1 MDTGSR
7 PSSRPPAPERAP
19 TPDERRPAA
28 PAGSFT
34 AGPKAPP
41 PRKSRF
47 GWVWLIV
54 LVLIVLVVVWFLVP
68 HGDQSS
74 AGAHRGRGAGM
85 NAPTT
90 VASAAVTRGDM
101 PIYLNELGSATP
113 LATVLVQPQIAG
125 YIQTIAFKEGEMV
138 KKGQLLVQIDDR
150 LYRAQLQ
157 SAEAALARDQAA
169 LNEAQVDLKRYQLLL
184 SQDSIASQ
192 QVDLQAATVKQ
203 DEGTVQAD
211 KATIATAKLD
221 IAYCHIV
228 SPVTGRV
235 GLRQVDVGNYVSSG
249 LTNGLV
255 IVTEITPMDVE
266 FALPEDN
273 LPQVQARLH
282 AGASLPVVAYD
293 RTGVTQLAVGKILT
307 LDNIVDSTTGTV
319 KAKARFDNGA
329 GTLFP
334 QQFVNVR
341 LLVDTL
347 HNTVIAPTAAVLRGA
362 NGLYAYVVQGGQNHH
377 TVTMRTVTAG
387 PAAGESTAITS
398 GLAPGDIVVTD
409 GSDRLREGAPVILPG
424 DCIPA
429 FPGAGGGHGAHKPGA
444 HGPYGGAAAGA
455 HGGGCPTGERQ
466 AGQPSAASISAAS
479 GSVSGGGP
487 GSADSSS
494 DAAPAPAGSSQGV
507 PGQGTAAS
515 SMGGAATGPGRV
527 QALLAPL
534 NLDAQQQLKAQAIF
548 TKARGDAMTAA
559 ANAGDDPDAQR
570 NARRQAM
577 DQAFSQLEPILR
589 PDQKAKLAQV
599 RAQMAQHRGGGNQGG
614 GDGGQP

>member
-1 MDTGSR
+1 
-7 PSSRPPAPERAP
+7 
-19 TPDERRPAA
+19 
-28 PAGSFT
+28 
-34 AGPKAPP
+34 
-41 PRKSRF
+41 
-47 GWVWLIV
+47 VWLIV
-54 LVLIVLVVVWFLVP
+54 LVLIVLVVLWFLIP
-68 HGDQSS
+68 HGGQGQ
-74 AGAHRGRGAGM
+74 AGAGARRGRGAGF
-85 NAPTT
+85 NVATT
-90 VASAAVTRGDM
+90 VASAPVTRGDM

-184 SQDSIASQ
+184 SQDSIAGQ

-203 DEGTVQAD
+203 DEGTVKAD
-211 KATIATAKLD
+211 EATIATAKLD

-319 KAKARFDNGA
+319 KAKARFDNGS

-341 LLVDTL
+341 VLVDTL

-362 NGLYAYVVQGGQNHH
+362 SGLYAYVVQGGQNHH
-377 TVTMRTVTAG
+377 TVTMRTITAG
-387 PAAGESTAITS
+387 PAAGESTAIIS
-398 GLAPGDIVVTD
+398 GLSPGDIVVTD

-429 FPGAGGGHGAHKPGA
+429 FPGAGARRGGA
-444 HGPYGGAAAGA
+444 HGPYGGAAPGGG
-455 HGGGCPTGERQ
+455 HSGGCPAGERQ
-466 AGQPSAASISAAS
+466 ATQPSAASIAAAS
-479 GSVSGGGP
+479 GAVTSGGP
-487 GSADSSS
+487 GGADSSS

-507 PGQGTAAS
+507 PGQGTAGSA
-515 SMGGAATGPGRV
+515 MGGSTTGGGRV
-527 QALLAPL
+527 QAMLAPL
-534 NLDAQQQLKAQAIF
+534 NLDPQQQLKAQAIF
-548 TKARGDAMTAA
+548 TKARGDAMTAS

-577 DQAFSQLEPILR
+577 EQAFSQLEPILR

-599 RAQMAQHRGGGNQGG
+599 RAQIAQRRGAGGGGAGNQGG
-614 GDGGQP
+614 DGGGQP

>member
-1 MDTGSR
+1 
-7 PSSRPPAPERAP
+7 
-19 TPDERRPAA
+19 
-28 PAGSFT
+28 
-34 AGPKAPP
+34 
-41 PRKSRF
+41 
-47 GWVWLIV
+47 
-54 LVLIVLVVVWFLVP
+54 
-68 HGDQSS
+68 
-74 AGAHRGRGAGM
+74 M
-85 NAPTT
+85 NVATT
-90 VASAAVTRGDM
+90 VATGSVTRGDM
-101 PIYLNELGSATP
+101 PIYLNELGAATP

-203 DEGTVQAD
+203 DEGTVASDQ
-211 KATIATAKLD
+211 ATIATAKLN

-228 SPVTGRV
+228 SPVTGRA

-255 IVTEITPMDVE
+255 IVTQITPMDVE

-282 AGASLPVVAYD
+282 AGANLPVVAYD

-341 LLVDTL
+341 VLVDTL

-387 PAAGESTAITS
+387 PAAGESTAIVS
-398 GLAPGDIVVTD
+398 GLEPGDIVVTD

-429 FPGAGGGHGAHKPGA
+429 FPGAGAGHGAHKPGA
-444 HGPYGGAAAGA
+444 HGPYGGAAAGG

-487 GSADSSS
+487 GASESANATSS
-494 DAAPAPAGSSQGV
+494 DAAPASAASSQGV

-515 SMGGAATGPGRV
+515 AAGGSVSGGGRI
-527 QALLAPL
+527 QEMLAPL

-559 ANAGDDPDAQR
+559 ASAGDDPDAQR

-577 DQAFSQLEPILR
+577 EQAFSQLEPILR

-599 RAQMAQHRGGGNQGG
+599 RAQMAQHRGGGGGQGG

>member
-1 MDTGSR
+1 
-7 PSSRPPAPERAP
+7 
-19 TPDERRPAA
+19 
-28 PAGSFT
+28 
-34 AGPKAPP
+34 
-41 PRKSRF
+41 
-47 GWVWLIV
+47 VWLIV
-54 LVLIVLVVVWFLVP
+54 LVLIVLIVLWFLIP
-68 HGDQSS
+68 HGGQGQ
-74 AGAHRGRGAGM
+74 AGAGRHGRFPGA
-85 NAPTT
+85 NVATT
-90 VASAAVTRGDM
+90 VASAPVTRGDM

-157 SAEAALARDQAA
+157 SAQAALARDQAA

-203 DEGTVQAD
+203 DEGTVKAD
-211 KATIATAKLD
+211 EATIATAKLN
-221 IAYCHIV
+221 IAYCHVV

-235 GLRQVDVGNYVSSG
+235 GLRQVDVGNYVSSS

-282 AGASLPVVAYD
+282 SGASLPVVAYD

-341 LLVDTL
+341 VLVDTL

-377 TVTMRTVTAG
+377 TVTMRTLTAG
-387 PAAGESTAITS
+387 PAAGESTAIVS
-398 GLAPGDIVVTD
+398 GLEPGDIVVTD
-409 GSDRLREGAPVILPG
+409 GSDRLREAAPVILPG

-429 FPGAGGGHGAHKPGA
+429 FPGAGGHRPGA
-444 HGPYGGAAAGA
+444 HGGYGGAASGAAGG
-455 HGGGCPTGERQ
+455 HSGGCPTGERQ
-466 AGQPSAASISAAS
+466 AGQPNAASISAAS
-479 GSVSGGGP
+479 SSVSGGGP
-487 GSADSSS
+487 GSSDASSS
-494 DAAPAPAGSSQGV
+494 DAAPAHAGSGQGA
-507 PGQGTAAS
+507 PGQGTAA
-515 SMGGAATGPGRV
+515 GGSVSGGGRI
-527 QALLAPL
+527 QEMLAPL

-548 TKARGDAMTAA
+548 SKARGDAMAAA

-570 NARRQAM
+570 NARRRAM
-577 DQAFSQLEPILR
+577 QQAFSQLEPILR
-589 PDQKAKLAQV
+589 PDQKTRLTQI
-599 RAQMAQHRGGGNQGG
+599 RAQMAQRHDGGNQGG
-614 GDGGQP
+614 DGGGQR

>member
-1 MDTGSR
+1 
-7 PSSRPPAPERAP
+7 
-19 TPDERRPAA
+19 
-28 PAGSFT
+28 
-34 AGPKAPP
+34 
-41 PRKSRF
+41 
-47 GWVWLIV
+47 VWLIV
-54 LVLIVLVVVWFLVP
+54 LVLIVLVVLWFLIP
-68 HGDQSS
+68 HGGQGQAGS
-74 AGAHRGRGAGM
+74 ASHHGRGPGM
-85 NAPTT
+85 NVATT
-90 VASAAVTRGDM
+90 VASAPVTRGDM

-203 DEGTVQAD
+203 DEGTVKAD
-211 KATIATAKLD
+211 EATIATAKLD

-228 SPVTGRV
+228 SPVTGRA

-319 KAKARFDNGA
+319 KVKARFDNGA

-341 LLVDTL
+341 VLVDTL
-347 HNTVIAPTAAVLRGA
+347 HNTVIAPTASVLRGA

-377 TVTMRTVTAG
+377 TVTMRTITAG
-387 PAAGESTAITS
+387 PAAGESTAIVS

-429 FPGAGGGHGAHKPGA
+429 FPGAGAHRPGA
-444 HGPYGGAAAGA
+444 HGAYGGAAPGAGGG

-479 GSVSGGGP
+479 GAVSGGGP
-487 GSADSSS
+487 GSSDASSS

-507 PGQGTAAS
+507 PSQGTAAAS
-515 SMGGAATGPGRV
+515 GSVSGGGRV
-527 QALLAPL
+527 QEMLAPL

-559 ANAGDDPDAQR
+559 ANAGDDPGAQR

-577 DQAFSQLEPILR
+577 EQAFSQLEPILR

-614 GDGGQP
+614 DGGGQP

>member
-1 MDTGSR
+1 METGSR
-7 PSSRPPAPERAP
+7 PSTRPSAPA
-19 TPDERRPAA
+19 PDERRPVA
-28 PAGSFT
+28 PAESFPT
-34 AGPKAPP
+34 GPRPPP

-54 LVLIVLVVVWFLVP
+54 LVLIVLVVLWFIVP
-68 HGDQSS
+68 HGGQSQSS
-74 AGAHRGRGAGM
+74 AGARHGRGAM
-85 NAPTT
+85 ANVPTT
-90 VASAAVTRGDM
+90 VATAAVTRGDM
-101 PIYLNELGSATP
+101 PIYLNELGSVTP

-150 LYRAQLQ
+150 LYRAQLA

-169 LNEAQVDLKRYQLLL
+169 LAEAQVDLKRYQLLL

-203 DEGTVQAD
+203 DQGTVAAD
-211 KATIATAKLD
+211 QATIATAKLD

-235 GLRQVDVGNYVSSG
+235 GLRQVDVGNYVTSS

-255 IVTEITPMDVE
+255 IVTQITPMDVE

-282 AGASLPVVAYD
+282 AAAALPVTAYD
-293 RTGVTQLAVGKILT
+293 RTGVTQLALGKILT
-307 LDNIVDSTTGTV
+307 LDNIVDSSTGTV

-341 LLVDTL
+341 VLVDTL
-347 HNTVIAPTAAVLRGA
+347 HNTVIAPTASVLRGA

-387 PAAGESTAITS
+387 PAAGESTAIVS
-398 GLAPGDIVVTD
+398 GLSPGDIVVTD
-409 GSDRLREGAPVILPG
+409 GSDRLREGAAVILPG

-429 FPGAGGGHGAHKPGA
+429 FPGAGRGAHRSGA
-444 HGPYGGAAAGA
+444 HGAYGGASPGAGG
-455 HGGGCPTGERQ
+455 HGGGCPAGERQ
-466 AGQPSAASISAAS
+466 AGQPSAAAIAAGS
-479 GSVSGGGP
+479 GTVSGGGP
-487 GSADSSS
+487 GASDSATS
-494 DAAPAPAGSSQGV
+494 DAAPAGSTQGV
-507 PGQGTAAS
+507 AGQPTPS
-515 SMGGAATGPGRV
+515 SGPNGGPGGAGRI
-527 QALLAPL
+527 QAMLAPL

-548 TKARGDAMTAA
+548 TKAQGDAMTAA

-570 NARRQAM
+570 TARRQAM
-577 DQAFSQLEPILR
+577 TQAFDQLTPILR
-589 PDQKAKLAQV
+589 PDQKAKLDQI
-599 RAQMAQHRGGGNQGG
+599 RAQMAQRRGGGGDQTQGG
-614 GDGGQP
+614 GGQS

>member
-1 MDTGSR
+1 
-7 PSSRPPAPERAP
+7 
-19 TPDERRPAA
+19 
-28 PAGSFT
+28 
-34 AGPKAPP
+34 
-41 PRKSRF
+41 
-47 GWVWLIV
+47 
-54 LVLIVLVVVWFLVP
+54 
-68 HGDQSS
+68 
-74 AGAHRGRGAGM
+74 M
-85 NAPTT
+85 NVATT

-113 LATVLVQPQIAG
+113 LATVVVQPQIAG
-125 YIQTIAFKEGEMV
+125 YIQAIAFKEGEMV

-150 LYRAQLQ
+150 LYRAQLL

-203 DEGTVQAD
+203 DEGTVKAD
-211 KATIATAKLD
+211 QATIATAKLD

-235 GLRQVDVGNYVSSG
+235 GLRQVDVGNYVTSS

-282 AGASLPVVAYD
+282 AGATLPVVAYD

-307 LDNIVDSTTGTV
+307 LDNIVDSATGTV

-341 LLVDTL
+341 ILVDTL
-347 HNTVIAPTAAVLRGA
+347 HNAVIAPTAAVLRGA

-377 TVTMRTVTAG
+377 TVTMRTITAG
-387 PAAGESTAITS
+387 PAAGEATAILS
-398 GLAPGDIVVTD
+398 GLEPGDIVVTD
-409 GSDRLREGAPVILPG
+409 GSDRLRESAPVILPG

-429 FPGAGGGHGAHKPGA
+429 FPGAGAGHGGHKPGA
-444 HGPYGGAAAGA
+444 HGPYGGASSGG

-466 AGQPSAASISAAS
+466 AGQPNAASISAAS
-479 GSVSGGGP
+479 GSVSSGGP
-487 GSADSSS
+487 GSADGSS

-515 SMGGAATGPGRV
+515 AAGGSESGGGRT
-527 QALLAPL
+527 QAILAPL

-548 TKARGDAMTAA
+548 TKARGDAMSAA
-559 ANAGDDPDAQR
+559 ASAGDDPDAQR
-570 NARRQAM
+570 NARHQAM
-577 DQAFSQLEPILR
+577 EQAFSQLEPILR

-599 RAQMAQHRGGGNQGG
+599 RAQMAQHHGAG
-614 GDGGQP
+614 GGQP

>member
-1 MDTGSR
+1 
-7 PSSRPPAPERAP
+7 
-19 TPDERRPAA
+19 
-28 PAGSFT
+28 
-34 AGPKAPP
+34 
-41 PRKSRF
+41 
-47 GWVWLIV
+47 
-54 LVLIVLVVVWFLVP
+54 VLVVVWFLVP
-68 HGDQSS
+68 HGGQGQ
-74 AGAHRGRGAGM
+74 AGAGRHGRFPGA
-85 NAPTT
+85 NVATT

-203 DEGTVQAD
+203 DEGTVKAD
-211 KATIATAKLD
+211 EATIATAKLD

-228 SPVTGRV
+228 SPVTGRA

-341 LLVDTL
+341 VLVDTL

-377 TVTMRTVTAG
+377 TVTMRTITAG
-387 PAAGESTAITS
+387 PAAGESTAIVS
-398 GLAPGDIVVTD
+398 GLEPGDIVVTD

-429 FPGAGGGHGAHKPGA
+429 FPGAGAGHGAHHIGA

-455 HGGGCPTGERQ
+455 HAGGCPTGERQ
-466 AGQPSAASISAAS
+466 ATPPTAASIAAAS

-487 GSADSSS
+487 GSTDSSSASSS
-494 DAAPAPAGSSQGV
+494 DAAPAPAGSSQGA
-507 PGQGTAAS
+507 PGEGTS
-515 SMGGAATGPGRV
+515 GSPSGGGRI

-577 DQAFSQLEPILR
+577 EQAFSQLEPILR
-589 PDQKAKLAQV
+589 PDQKAKLAEV

-614 GDGGQP
+614 DSGGQN

>member
-1 MDTGSR
+1 
-7 PSSRPPAPERAP
+7 
-19 TPDERRPAA
+19 
-28 PAGSFT
+28 
-34 AGPKAPP
+34 
-41 PRKSRF
+41 
-47 GWVWLIV
+47 VWLIV
-54 LVLIVLVVVWFLVP
+54 LVLVVLVVVWFLVP
-68 HGDQSS
+68 HGGQGQASS
-74 AGAHRGRGAGM
+74 GAHHGRGAGM
-85 NAPTT
+85 NVPTT

-125 YIQTIAFKEGEMV
+125 YIQKIAFKEGEMV

-184 SQDSIASQ
+184 SQDSIAGQ

-203 DEGTVQAD
+203 DEGTVKAD
-211 KATIATAKLD
+211 EATIATAKLD

-255 IVTEITPMDVE
+255 IVTQITPMDVE

-293 RTGVTQLAVGKILT
+293 RTGVTQLAIGKILT

-341 LLVDTL
+341 VLVDTL

-362 NGLYAYVVQGGQNHH
+362 NGLYAYVVQGAQNHH

-387 PAAGESTAITS
+387 PAAGESTAIVS
-398 GLAPGDIVVTD
+398 GLEPGDIVVTD

-429 FPGAGGGHGAHKPGA
+429 FPGAGGGHGGHKPGT
-444 HGPYGGAAAGA
+444 HGPYGGASGGG
-455 HGGGCPTGERQ
+455 HSGGCPTGERQ
-466 AGQPSAASISAAS
+466 AGQPSATSISAAS

-487 GSADSSS
+487 GSSDSSSASSS

-507 PGQGTAAS
+507 PGQGAGASAA
-515 SMGGAATGPGRV
+515 GGSESGGGRM
-527 QALLAPL
+527 QAMLAPL

-570 NARRQAM
+570 NAKRQAM
-577 DQAFSQLEPILR
+577 EQAFSQLEPILR

-599 RAQMAQHRGGGNQGG
+599 RAQMAQHRGGG
-614 GDGGQP
+614 GQP

>member
-1 MDTGSR
+1 
-7 PSSRPPAPERAP
+7 
-19 TPDERRPAA
+19 
-28 PAGSFT
+28 
-34 AGPKAPP
+34 
-41 PRKSRF
+41 
-47 GWVWLIV
+47 VWLIV
-54 LVLIVLVVVWFLVP
+54 LVLIVLVVLWFVVP
-68 HGDQSS
+68 HGGQGQSS
-74 AGAHRGRGAGM
+74 AGRHGRFPGA
-85 NAPTT
+85 NVATT
-90 VASAAVTRGDM
+90 VASAPVTRGDM

-203 DEGTVQAD
+203 DEGTVKGD
-211 KATIATAKLD
+211 EATIATAKLD
-221 IAYCHIV
+221 IAYCHVV

-235 GLRQVDVGNYVSSG
+235 GLRQVDVGNYVSSS

-273 LPQVQARLH
+273 LPQVQARLR

-341 LLVDTL
+341 VLVDTL

-362 NGLYAYVVQGGQNHH
+362 TGLYAYVVQGGQNHH
-377 TVTMRTVTAG
+377 TVTMRTLTAG
-387 PAAGESTAITS
+387 PAAGESTAILS

-409 GSDRLREGAPVILPG
+409 GSDRLREGAAVILPG

-429 FPGAGGGHGAHKPGA
+429 FPGAGARRGGGAHSV
-444 HGPYGGAAAGA
+444 YGGASPSAGR
-455 HGGGCPTGERQ
+455 GGGCPTGERQ
-466 AGQPSAASISAAS
+466 AGQPNAVSISSS
-479 GSVSGGGP
+479 GGMTGGGP
-487 GSADSSS
+487 GSAEGSTE
-494 DAAPAPAGSSQGV
+494 AAPAGGGEGV
-507 PGQGTAAS
+507 SGQGAGAIS
-515 SMGGAATGPGRV
+515 GGGRM
-527 QALLAPL
+527 QAMLAPL
-534 NLDAQQQLKAQAIF
+534 NLDPAQQLKAQAIF

-570 NARRQAM
+570 SARRQAM
-577 DQAFSQLEPILR
+577 EQALSQLDPILR

-599 RAQMAQHRGGGNQGG
+599 RAQMAQHRGDGGGNPG
-614 GDGGQP
+614 GGQP

>member
-1 MDTGSR
+1 
-7 PSSRPPAPERAP
+7 
-19 TPDERRPAA
+19 
-28 PAGSFT
+28 
-34 AGPKAPP
+34 
-41 PRKSRF
+41 
-47 GWVWLIV
+47 
-54 LVLIVLVVVWFLVP
+54 
-68 HGDQSS
+68 
-74 AGAHRGRGAGM
+74 
-85 NAPTT
+85 
-90 VASAAVTRGDM
+90 
-101 PIYLNELGSATP
+101 
-113 LATVLVQPQIAG
+113 
-125 YIQTIAFKEGEMV
+125 
-138 KKGQLLVQIDDR
+138 
-150 LYRAQLQ
+150 
-157 SAEAALARDQAA
+157 
-169 LNEAQVDLKRYQLLL
+169 
-184 SQDSIASQ
+184 
-192 QVDLQAATVKQ
+192 
-203 DEGTVQAD
+203 
-211 KATIATAKLD
+211 
-221 IAYCHIV
+221 
-228 SPVTGRV
+228 
-235 GLRQVDVGNYVSSG
+235 
-249 LTNGLV
+249 
-255 IVTEITPMDVE
+255 MDVE

-319 KAKARFDNGA
+319 KVKARFDNGA

-341 LLVDTL
+341 VLVDTL
-347 HNTVIAPTAAVLRGA
+347 HNTVIAPTASVLRGA

-377 TVTMRTVTAG
+377 TVTMRTITAG
-387 PAAGESTAITS
+387 PAAGESTAIVS

-429 FPGAGGGHGAHKPGA
+429 FPGAGAHRPGA
-444 HGPYGGAAAGA
+444 HGAYGGAAPGAGGG

-487 GSADSSS
+487 GSSDASSS

-515 SMGGAATGPGRV
+515 ATGGSVSGGGRV
-527 QALLAPL
+527 QEMLASL

-577 DQAFSQLEPILR
+577 EQAFSQLEPILR

-614 GDGGQP
+614 DGGGQP

>member
-1 MDTGSR
+1 
-7 PSSRPPAPERAP
+7 
-19 TPDERRPAA
+19 
-28 PAGSFT
+28 
-34 AGPKAPP
+34 
-41 PRKSRF
+41 
-47 GWVWLIV
+47 
-54 LVLIVLVVVWFLVP
+54 LIVLVVVWFLVP

>member
-1 MDTGSR
+1 
-7 PSSRPPAPERAP
+7 
-19 TPDERRPAA
+19 
-28 PAGSFT
+28 
-34 AGPKAPP
+34 
-41 PRKSRF
+41 
-47 GWVWLIV
+47 
-54 LVLIVLVVVWFLVP
+54 
-68 HGDQSS
+68 
-74 AGAHRGRGAGM
+74 M
-85 NAPTT
+85 NVPTT

-125 YIQTIAFKEGEMV
+125 YIQKIAFKEGEMV

-184 SQDSIASQ
+184 SQDSIAGQ

-203 DEGTVQAD
+203 DEGTVKAD
-211 KATIATAKLD
+211 EATIATAKLD

-255 IVTEITPMDVE
+255 IVTQITPMDVE

-293 RTGVTQLAVGKILT
+293 RTGVTQLAIGKILT

-341 LLVDTL
+341 VLVDTL

-362 NGLYAYVVQGGQNHH
+362 NGLYAYVVQGAQNHH

-387 PAAGESTAITS
+387 PAAGESTAIVS
-398 GLAPGDIVVTD
+398 GLEPGDIVVTD

-429 FPGAGGGHGAHKPGA
+429 FPGAGGGHGGHKPGT
-444 HGPYGGAAAGA
+444 HGPYGGASGGG
-455 HGGGCPTGERQ
+455 HSGGCPTGERQ
-466 AGQPSAASISAAS
+466 AGQPSATSISAAS

-487 GSADSSS
+487 GSSDSSSASSS

-507 PGQGTAAS
+507 PGQGAGASAA
-515 SMGGAATGPGRV
+515 GGSESGGGRM
-527 QALLAPL
+527 QAMLAPL

-570 NARRQAM
+570 NAKRQAM
-577 DQAFSQLEPILR
+577 EQAFSQLEPILR

-599 RAQMAQHRGGGNQGG
+599 RAQMAQHRGGG
-614 GDGGQP
+614 GQP

>member
-1 MDTGSR
+1 
-7 PSSRPPAPERAP
+7 
-19 TPDERRPAA
+19 
-28 PAGSFT
+28 
-34 AGPKAPP
+34 
-41 PRKSRF
+41 
-47 GWVWLIV
+47 LIV
-54 LVLIVLVVVWFLVP
+54 LLVIWFLTP
-68 HGDQSS
+68 HGGQGQ
-74 AGAHRGRGAGM
+74 AGAGAGRHGRGAGF
-85 NAPTT
+85 NVATT
-90 VASAAVTRGDM
+90 VASATVTRGDM

-157 SAEAALARDQAA
+157 SAQAALARDQAA

-203 DEGTVQAD
+203 DEGTVKAD
-211 KATIATAKLD
+211 EATIATAKLD

-341 LLVDTL
+341 VLVDTL
-347 HNTVIAPTAAVLRGA
+347 HNAVIAPTAAVLRGA
-362 NGLYAYVVQGGQNHH
+362 SGLYAYVVQGGQNHH
-377 TVTMRTVTAG
+377 TVTMRTITAG
-387 PAAGESTAITS
+387 PAAGESTAIVS
-398 GLAPGDIVVTD
+398 GLEPGDILVTD
-409 GSDRLREGAPVILPG
+409 GSDRLREGAAVILPG

-429 FPGAGGGHGAHKPGA
+429 FPGAGAGRGAHRPGA
-444 HGPYGGAAAGA
+444 HGPYGGAAAGIGV

-466 AGQPSAASISAAS
+466 AGQPSTASIAAAS

-487 GSADSSS
+487 GSTEGAS

-507 PGQGTAAS
+507 PGQGSADSAA
-515 SMGGAATGPGRV
+515 GGAPGAGRI
-527 QALLAPL
+527 QAMLAPL
-534 NLDAQQQLKAQAIF
+534 NLDAQQQLKAQGIF

-559 ANAGDDPDAQR
+559 ASAGDDPATQR

-577 DQAFSQLEPILR
+577 EQAFSQLDPILR
-589 PDQKAKLAQV
+589 PDQKAKLAQI

-614 GDGGQP
+614 DGGQP

>member
-1 MDTGSR
+1 MS
-7 PSSRPPAPERAP
+7 
-19 TPDERRPAA
+19 DERRPAA
-28 PAGSFT
+28 PAASFA

-41 PRKSRF
+41 PRKSRL

-54 LVLIVLVVVWFLVP
+54 LVLIVLIAIWFLAP
-68 HGDQSS
+68 HGGQGQ
-74 AGAHRGRGAGM
+74 AGAARHGRGPGA
-85 NAPTT
+85 NVATT

-150 LYRAQLQ
+150 LYRAQLA

-203 DEGTVQAD
+203 DEGTVKAD
-211 KATIATAKLD
+211 EATIATAKLD

-341 LLVDTL
+341 VLVDTL
-347 HNTVIAPTAAVLRGA
+347 HNAVIAPTAAVLRGA

-387 PAAGESTAITS
+387 PAAGEQTAIVS
-398 GLAPGDIVVTD
+398 GLEPGDIVVTD
-409 GSDRLREGAPVILPG
+409 GSDRLREGAAVILPG

-429 FPGAGGGHGAHKPGA
+429 FPGAGAGGHGGRHPGA
-444 HGPYGGAAAGA
+444 HGPYGGAAPG
-455 HGGGCPTGERQ
+455 GGRSGGCPTGERQ
-466 AGQPSAASISAAS
+466 AGQPSAASIAAAS

-487 GSADSSS
+487 GSSDGSS

-515 SMGGAATGPGRV
+515 SMGGATTGPGRV

-577 DQAFSQLEPILR
+577 EQAFSQLEPILR

-599 RAQMAQHRGGGNQGG
+599 RAEMAQHRGGGRQGG

>member
-1 MDTGSR
+1 VGL
-7 PSSRPPAPERAP
+7 
-19 TPDERRPAA
+19 
-28 PAGSFT
+28 
-34 AGPKAPP
+34 
-41 PRKSRF
+41 
-47 GWVWLIV
+47 VV
-54 LVLIVLVVVWFLVP
+54 LVLIVLVVVWFLIP
-68 HGDQSS
+68 HGGQGQ
-74 AGAHRGRGAGM
+74 AGAGRHGRGAGF
-85 NAPTT
+85 NVATT
-90 VASAAVTRGDM
+90 VASAPVTRGDM
-101 PIYLNELGSATP
+101 PIYLNELGAATP

-125 YIQTIAFKEGEMV
+125 YIQSIAFKEGEMV

-203 DEGTVQAD
+203 DEGTVKAD
-211 KATIATAKLD
+211 EATIATAKLD

-255 IVTEITPMDVE
+255 IVTQITPMDVE

-307 LDNIVDSTTGTV
+307 LDNIVDSATGTV

-341 LLVDTL
+341 VLVDTL

-377 TVTMRTVTAG
+377 TVTMRTITAG
-387 PAAGESTAITS
+387 PAAGEATAIVS
-398 GLAPGDIVVTD
+398 GLEPGDIVVTD
-409 GSDRLREGAPVILPG
+409 GSDRLREGAEVILPG

-429 FPGAGGGHGAHKPGA
+429 FPGAGAGRGGRHTGA
-444 HGPYGGAAAGA
+444 HGAYGGAKTGA
-455 HGGGCPTGERQ
+455 PAHNGGCPTGERQ

-479 GSVSGGGP
+479 GSVTGGGP

-494 DAAPAPAGSSQGV
+494 DAAPASAGSSQGV
-507 PGQGTAAS
+507 PGQGSAAS
-515 SMGGAATGPGRV
+515 AAGGSISAGGRT

-534 NLDAQQQLKAQAIF
+534 NLDAQQQLKADAIF

-577 DQAFSQLEPILR
+577 EQAFSQLEPILR

-599 RAQMAQHRGGGNQGG
+599 RAQMAQHRGGGQGG

>member
-1 MDTGSR
+1 
-7 PSSRPPAPERAP
+7 
-19 TPDERRPAA
+19 
-28 PAGSFT
+28 
-34 AGPKAPP
+34 
-41 PRKSRF
+41 
-47 GWVWLIV
+47 
-54 LVLIVLVVVWFLVP
+54 VVWFLIP
-68 HGDQSS
+68 HGGQGQ
-74 AGAHRGRGAGM
+74 AGPGGRHGRGAGF
-85 NAPTT
+85 NVATT

-113 LATVLVQPQIAG
+113 LATVVVQPQIAG
-125 YIQTIAFKEGEMV
+125 YIQTIAFKEGQMV

-150 LYRAQLQ
+150 LYRAQLA
-157 SAEAALARDQAA
+157 SAEAALARDKAA
-169 LNEAQVDLKRYQLLL
+169 LNEAEVDLKRYQLLL

-203 DEGTVQAD
+203 DEGTVKAD
-211 KATIATAKLD
+211 EATIATAKLN

-235 GLRQVDVGNYVSSG
+235 GLRQVDVGNYVTSS

-293 RTGVTQLAVGKILT
+293 RTGVTQLAIGKILT
-307 LDNIVDSTTGTV
+307 LDNIVDSATGTV
-319 KAKARFDNGA
+319 KAKARFDNSA

-341 LLVDTL
+341 VLADTL
-347 HNTVIAPTAAVLRGA
+347 HNAVIAPTAAVLRGA

-377 TVTMRTVTAG
+377 TVTMRTITAG
-387 PAAGESTAITS
+387 PAAGESTAIVS
-398 GLAPGDIVVTD
+398 GLEPGDIVVTD

-429 FPGAGGGHGAHKPGA
+429 FPGAGAGAHHGGA
-444 HGPYGGAAAGA
+444 HGAYGGASPGGA
-455 HGGGCPTGERQ
+455 HSGGCPTGERQ
-466 AGQPSAASISAAS
+466 AGQPSATSIAAAS

-487 GSADSSS
+487 GSTDSSNAS
-494 DAAPAPAGSSQGV
+494 SGDAAPAPAGSSQGA

-515 SMGGAATGPGRV
+515 AAGSANGAGRI
-527 QALLAPL
+527 QAMLAPL

-548 TKARGDAMTAA
+548 TKARGDAMTATA
-559 ANAGDDPDAQR
+559 SAGDDPDAQR

-577 DQAFSQLEPILR
+577 EQAFSQLEPLLR

-614 GDGGQP
+614 DGGGQP

>member
-1 MDTGSR
+1 
-7 PSSRPPAPERAP
+7 
-19 TPDERRPAA
+19 
-28 PAGSFT
+28 
-34 AGPKAPP
+34 
-41 PRKSRF
+41 
-47 GWVWLIV
+47 VWLIV
-54 LVLIVLVVVWFLVP
+54 LVLVVLIVLWFLVP
-68 HGDQSS
+68 HGGQGQ
-74 AGAHRGRGAGM
+74 AGAGRHGRFPGA
-85 NAPTT
+85 NVATT
-90 VASAAVTRGDM
+90 VASATVTRGDM

-203 DEGTVQAD
+203 DEGTVKAD
-211 KATIATAKLD
+211 EATIATAKLN
-221 IAYCHIV
+221 IAYCHVV

-235 GLRQVDVGNYVSSG
+235 GLRQVDVGNYVSSS

-282 AGASLPVVAYD
+282 SGASLPVVAYD

-341 LLVDTL
+341 VLVDTL
-347 HNTVIAPTAAVLRGA
+347 HNAVIAPTAAVLRGA

-377 TVTMRTVTAG
+377 TVTMRTITAG
-387 PAAGESTAITS
+387 PAAGEATAIIS
-398 GLAPGDIVVTD
+398 GLSPGDIVVTD
-409 GSDRLREGAPVILPG
+409 GSDRLREGAAVILPG

-429 FPGAGGGHGAHKPGA
+429 FPGAGAGHGAHRPGA
-444 HGPYGGAAAGA
+444 HGPYSGAAAGA
-455 HGGGCPTGERQ
+455 GHSGGCPTGERQ
-466 AGQPSAASISAAS
+466 AGQPSAASITAAS
-479 GSVSGGGP
+479 GSVSSGGP
-487 GSADSSS
+487 GSADDSSGGS
-494 DAAPAPAGSSQGV
+494 APAPSGSNQGV

-527 QALLAPL
+527 QAMLAPL

-559 ANAGDDPDAQR
+559 AGAGDDPDAQR

-577 DQAFSQLEPILR
+577 EQAFSQLEPLLR

-599 RAQMAQHRGGGNQGG
+599 RAEMAQHRGSGGEGAGNQGG
-614 GDGGQP
+614 GDGGQR

>member
-1 MDTGSR
+1 
-7 PSSRPPAPERAP
+7 
-19 TPDERRPAA
+19 
-28 PAGSFT
+28 
-34 AGPKAPP
+34 
-41 PRKSRF
+41 
-47 GWVWLIV
+47 
-54 LVLIVLVVVWFLVP
+54 LIVLVVVWFLVP

-494 DAAPAPAGSSQGV
+494 DAAPAQAGSSQGV

>member
-1 MDTGSR
+1 
-7 PSSRPPAPERAP
+7 
-19 TPDERRPAA
+19 
-28 PAGSFT
+28 
-34 AGPKAPP
+34 
-41 PRKSRF
+41 
-47 GWVWLIV
+47 VWLVV
-54 LVLIVLVVVWFLVP
+54 LVLIVLVVVWFLIP
-68 HGDQSS
+68 HGGQGQ
-74 AGAHRGRGAGM
+74 AGAGRHGRGGAGF
-85 NAPTT
+85 NVATT
-90 VASAAVTRGDM
+90 VASAPVTRGDM
-101 PIYLNELGSATP
+101 PIYLNELGAATP

-203 DEGTVQAD
+203 DEGTVASD
-211 KATIATAKLD
+211 KATVATAKLD

-255 IVTEITPMDVE
+255 IVTQITPMDVE

-307 LDNIVDSTTGTV
+307 LDNIVDSATGTV

-341 LLVDTL
+341 VLVDTL

-377 TVTMRTVTAG
+377 TVTMRTITAG
-387 PAAGESTAITS
+387 PAAGEATAIVS
-398 GLAPGDIVVTD
+398 GLEPGDIVVTD
-409 GSDRLREGAPVILPG
+409 GSDRLREGAAVILPG

-429 FPGAGGGHGAHKPGA
+429 FPGAGAGHGGHRAGA
-444 HGPYGGAAAGA
+444 HGAYGGAATGAGA
-455 HGGGCPTGERQ
+455 HNGGCPAGERQ
-466 AGQPSAASISAAS
+466 AGQPSAASIAAAS
-479 GSVSGGGP
+479 GSVSSGGP
-487 GSADSSS
+487 GSGDSSNASSS

-507 PGQGTAAS
+507 AGQGAAS
-515 SMGGAATGPGRV
+515 AAGGSISGGGRA

-534 NLDAQQQLKAQAIF
+534 NLDAQQQLKADAIF

-570 NARRQAM
+570 KARRQAIE
-577 DQAFSQLEPILR
+577 QAFSQLEPILR

-599 RAQMAQHRGGGNQGG
+599 RAQMAQHRGGGQGG

>member
-1 MDTGSR
+1 
-7 PSSRPPAPERAP
+7 
-19 TPDERRPAA
+19 
-28 PAGSFT
+28 
-34 AGPKAPP
+34 
-41 PRKSRF
+41 
-47 GWVWLIV
+47 
-54 LVLIVLVVVWFLVP
+54 
-68 HGDQSS
+68 
-74 AGAHRGRGAGM
+74 
-85 NAPTT
+85 
-90 VASAAVTRGDM
+90 M
-101 PIYLNELGSATP
+101 PIYLNELGAVTP
-113 LATVLVQPQIAG
+113 LATVVVQPQIAG

-150 LYRAQLQ
+150 LYRAQLA

-169 LNEAQVDLKRYQLLL
+169 LNEAKVDLKRYQLLL

-203 DEGTVQAD
+203 DEGTVASDQ
-211 KATIATAKLD
+211 ATIATAKLD
-221 IAYCHIV
+221 ITYCHVV
-228 SPVTGRV
+228 SPVTGRA
-235 GLRQVDVGNYVSSG
+235 GLRQVDVGNYVTSS

-255 IVTEITPMDVE
+255 IVTQITPMDVE

-293 RTGVTQLAVGKILT
+293 RTGATQLAVGKILT
-307 LDNIVDSTTGTV
+307 LDNIVDSSTGTV

-341 LLVDTL
+341 VLVDTL
-347 HNTVIAPTAAVLRGA
+347 HNAVLAPTAAVLRGA

-387 PAAGESTAITS
+387 PAAGESTAIVS
-398 GLAPGDIVVTD
+398 GLEPGDVVVTD
-409 GSDRLREGAPVILPG
+409 GSDRLREGAAVILPG

-429 FPGAGGGHGAHKPGA
+429 FPGAGAGHGAHKTGA
-444 HGPYGGAAAGA
+444 HGPYGGAGPGGA
-455 HGGGCPTGERQ
+455 HNGGCPTGERQ
-466 AGQPSAASISAAS
+466 AGQPSAAAISAAS

-487 GSADSSS
+487 GAADSSS
-494 DAAPAPAGSSQGV
+494 DAAPAPASSGGAV
-507 PGQGTAAS
+507 PGQGAPGQTNQS
-515 SMGGAATGPGRV
+515 GGAPGAGRV
-527 QALLAPL
+527 QAMLAPL
-534 NLDAQQQLKAQAIF
+534 NLDAQQQLKADAIF

-577 DQAFSQLEPILR
+577 EQAFSQLEPILR

-599 RAQMAQHRGGGNQGG
+599 RAQMAQHRGGGQGG

>member
-1 MDTGSR
+1 
-7 PSSRPPAPERAP
+7 
-19 TPDERRPAA
+19 
-28 PAGSFT
+28 
-34 AGPKAPP
+34 
-41 PRKSRF
+41 
-47 GWVWLIV
+47 VWLIV

-68 HGDQSS
+68 HGGQGQASS
-74 AGAHRGRGAGM
+74 GGRHGRGAGF
-85 NAPTT
+85 NAATT
-90 VASAAVTRGDM
+90 VATASVTRGDM
-101 PIYLNELGSATP
+101 PIYLNELGAATP
-113 LATVLVQPQIAG
+113 LATVVVQPQIAG

-150 LYRAQLQ
+150 LYRAQLA

-169 LNEAQVDLKRYQLLL
+169 LNEAKVDLKRYQLLL

-203 DEGTVQAD
+203 DEGTVASDQ
-211 KATIATAKLD
+211 ATIATAKLD
-221 IAYCHIV
+221 ITYCHIV
-228 SPVTGRV
+228 SPVTGRA
-235 GLRQVDVGNYVSSG
+235 GLRQVDVGNYVTSS

-255 IVTEITPMDVE
+255 IVTQITPMDVE

-307 LDNIVDSTTGTV
+307 LDNIVDSSTGTV

-341 LLVDTL
+341 VLVDTL
-347 HNTVIAPTAAVLRGA
+347 HNAVIAPTAAVLRGA

-387 PAAGESTAITS
+387 PAAGESTAIVS
-398 GLAPGDIVVTD
+398 GLAPGDVVVTD
-409 GSDRLREGAPVILPG
+409 GSDRLREGAAVILPG

-429 FPGAGGGHGAHKPGA
+429 FPGAGAGHGAHKAGA
-444 HGPYGGAAAGA
+444 HGPYGGAGSGGA
-455 HGGGCPTGERQ
+455 HNGGCPTGERQ

-487 GSADSSS
+487 GAAASSS
-494 DAAPAPAGSSQGV
+494 DAMSAPAGSSQGA

-515 SMGGAATGPGRV
+515 AAGGSVSGGGRT
-527 QALLAPL
+527 QEMLAPL
-534 NLDAQQQLKAQAIF
+534 NLDAQQQLKAEAIF

-577 DQAFSQLEPILR
+577 EQAFSQLAPILR

-599 RAQMAQHRGGGNQGG
+599 RAQMAQHRGGGQGG

>member
-1 MDTGSR
+1 
-7 PSSRPPAPERAP
+7 
-19 TPDERRPAA
+19 
-28 PAGSFT
+28 
-34 AGPKAPP
+34 
-41 PRKSRF
+41 
-47 GWVWLIV
+47 
-54 LVLIVLVVVWFLVP
+54 
-68 HGDQSS
+68 
-74 AGAHRGRGAGM
+74 
-85 NAPTT
+85 
-90 VASAAVTRGDM
+90 M

-203 DEGTVQAD
+203 DEGTVKAD
-211 KATIATAKLD
+211 EATIATAKLD

-235 GLRQVDVGNYVSSG
+235 GLRQVDVGNYVSSS

-341 LLVDTL
+341 VLVDTL
-347 HNTVIAPTAAVLRGA
+347 HNTVIAPTASVLRGA
-362 NGLYAYVVQGGQNHH
+362 SGLYAYVVQGAQNHH
-377 TVTMRTVTAG
+377 TVTMRTITAG
-387 PAAGESTAITS
+387 PAAGESTAIVS

-429 FPGAGGGHGAHKPGA
+429 FPGAGGHHPGA
-444 HGPYGGAAAGA
+444 HGAYGGASPG
-455 HGGGCPTGERQ
+455 GPRSGGCPAGERQ
-466 AGQPSAASISAAS
+466 ASQPSAASIAAAS
-479 GSVSGGGP
+479 GSVSSGGP
-487 GSADSSS
+487 GSGGDSSS
-494 DAAPAPAGSSQGV
+494 GSEPAPTGSSQGV
-507 PGQGTAAS
+507 PGQGTGGGA
-515 SMGGAATGPGRV
+515 MGGPTGGGRV
-527 QALLAPL
+527 QAMLAPL
-534 NLDAQQQLKAQAIF
+534 NLDAQQQLKAEAIF
-548 TKARGDAMTAA
+548 TKARGDAMTAT

-577 DQAFSQLEPILR
+577 EQAFSQLQPILR
-589 PDQKAKLAQV
+589 PDQKAKLEQV
-599 RAQMAQHRGGGNQGG
+599 RAQMAQHRGAGGEGAGNQGG
-614 GDGGQP
+614 GDGGQR